1 MTDFPNVFSAD
12 MFQSATCGFDQI
24 WPWLVIHSLARPIS
38 DIVFAEFL
46 DEEDFWKCLKWTT
59 SERKMDKFDVFGIV
73 ISAADLSKVWE
84 KSINHD
90 YKIIKNGLFWSWLRT
105 PEGPI
110 LTQNLKNKTIHSR
123 ALTSPWKIMAYL
135 VGADPLKHP
144 NDPLEPPRC
153 SKGP

>member
-90 YKIIKNGLFWSWLRT
+90 YKIIKNGLFWSRGAHFD
-105 PEGPI
+105 PKPQK
-110 LTQNLKNKTIHSR
+110 QNN
-123 ALTSPWKIMAYL
+123 PFQ
-135 VGADPLKHP
+135 GF
-144 NDPLEPPRC
+144 N
-153 SKGP
+153 